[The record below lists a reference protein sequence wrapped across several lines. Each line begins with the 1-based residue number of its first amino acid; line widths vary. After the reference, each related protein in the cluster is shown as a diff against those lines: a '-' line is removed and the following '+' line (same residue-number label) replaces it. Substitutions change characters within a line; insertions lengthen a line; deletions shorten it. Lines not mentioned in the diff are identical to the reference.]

1 MKKVLVIGTGSIA
14 EKHIKNLLELNYK
27 VSIYSESKNKI
38 KKIKNLNYLDNLKK
52 LHIFEFVILANATNK
67 HLKYLKILIKNKK
80 HIYCEKPIY
89 FKKQQSDTN
98 YYQNFI
104 NHNLSSVHIM
114 GGVTSGENKECVVDS
129 YGHFHG
135 HKNLFVND
143 SSLINTKLLKNPQGT
158 VLTIALRNIDYFL
171 KNYS

>member
-1 MKKVLVIGTGSIA
+1 MAYKTLSNDKN
-14 EKHIKNLLELNYK
+14 HINNGFQTLLTF
-27 VSIYSESKNKI
+27 I
-38 KKIKNLNYLDNLKK
+38 KKSGAEYIIPLTKNTKK
-52 LHIFEFVILANATNK
+52 PV
-67 HLKYLKILIKNKK
+67 
-80 HIYCEKPIY
+80 Y
-89 FKKQQSDTN
+89 FKKQQTDTH

-158 VLTIALRNIDYFL
+158 VLTIALRNVDYFL
-171 KNYS
+171 RNYN